1 MKSAANS
8 SNGRN
13 EMDNASNKLAE
24 VIWSE
29 LNKGEAVT
37 FEVVQGCGNRVA
49 VTMAIIEG
57 GLISIEFDD
66 ETIETLNLHVGVT
79 TTEVIDGGGAQFAKL
94 LKQLTTCYLRGDE
107 GVVCKAGKIQTEY
120 NQYDCKYT
128 EDEFHTF
135 QNHSVIVDG
144 VVVLQFCLTSTAYG
158 KAAKFQRVHN
168 SVVGGW
174 DEGNFEREGFL
185 FMDGLVM
192 TTKQMKGDRRNPM
205 SFVSVCA

>member
-1 MKSAANS
+1 MNSAANTN
-8 SNGRN
+8 NGRN

-24 VIWSE
+24 VIWNE

-37 FEVVQGCGNRVA
+37 FEVVLEMGNKET
-49 VTMAIIEG
+49 VTLSIVDG
-57 GLISIEFDD
+57 GLVEAKLHSIDV
-66 ETIETLNLHVGVT
+66 TLSMVNQGPETLK
-79 TTEVIDGGGAQFAKL
+79 E
-94 LKQLTTCYLRGDE
+94 LTDELGCRE
-107 GVVCKAGKIQTEY
+107 GVVCEAGKIQTEY

-144 VVVLQFCLTSTAYG
+144 IVVLQFCLTSTAYG

-205 SFVSVCA
+205 SFVSICA